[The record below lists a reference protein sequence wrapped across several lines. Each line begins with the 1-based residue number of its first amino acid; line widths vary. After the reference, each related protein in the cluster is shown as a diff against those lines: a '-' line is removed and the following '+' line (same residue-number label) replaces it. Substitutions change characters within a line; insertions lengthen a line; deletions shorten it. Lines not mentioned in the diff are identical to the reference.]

1 MKLGPGD
8 EAARRARAQDA
19 RYDRIANPRN
29 ETSILVAIHDAIALT
44 GKCLLWRNNTGMARF
59 GGARV
64 RYGLGLGGADLVG
77 VLRPRGR
84 GFALEVKTAV
94 GTLSAEQRAW
104 HRAWAE
110 AGGFVA
116 CVRSVDEA
124 LAALARAIEEQA

>member
-1 MKLGPGD
+1 M
-8 EAARRARAQDA
+8 R
-19 RYDRIANPRN
+19 
-29 ETSILVAIHDAIALT
+29 ETGILLAIHDAIALT
-44 GKCLLWRNNTGMARF
+44 GRALLWRNNTGMATF

-84 GFALEVKTAV
+84 AFALEVKTEA
-94 GTLSAEQRAW
+94 GRLSAEQRAW
-104 HRAWAE
+104 HGAWTD

-124 LAALARAIEEQA
+124 LAALRRALEEQA